1 MRELLTNLG
10 NGLLDLLAPPACWR
24 CHESVADGNVL
35 CRSCADLL
43 TNDPNLVCERCAST
57 LAPAMAAANVC
68 PRCLMNTFVYDA
80 VVRLAPY
87 DEPHRAIILEWKRPS
102 GEVMAEALAPLF
114 GHHLAPKLTP
124 FGPQVAVPV
133 PLHWRRRWR
142 RGYNQSEVLARAVA
156 GALQIPMA
164 PDALRRVKNTEFQS
178 KQKAD
183 ERKANVRG
191 AFAPGRKVGLAGK
204 VVVLVDDVLTTGAT
218 ANEASRVLKQCG
230 AKAVIVAVVAH
241 ETPRNPG

>member
-1 MRELLTNLG
+1 MRELLTILG
-10 NGLLDLLAPPACWR
+10 KGLLDLLAPPSCWR
-24 CHESVADGNVL
+24 CHEAVADGEVL
-35 CRSCADLL
+35 CPSCTRLL
-43 TNDPNLVCERCAST
+43 TIDPNSVCPCCAGT

-68 PRCLMNTFVYDA
+68 PRCLVETFVYDA

-87 DEPHRAIILEWKRPS
+87 DEPHRSIVLEWKRPS
-102 GEVMAEALAPLF
+102 GEVMAEALAPVF
-114 GHHLAPKLTP
+114 GRHLAYKLTP

-156 GALQIPMA
+156 RALQIPVA
-164 PDALRRVKNTEFQS
+164 PDALRRVKNTEFQW
-178 KQKAD
+178 KQKPH

-191 AFAPGRKVGLAGK
+191 AFAPGRKVELAGK